1 VIAPSPAHI
10 DEALGLTDTV
20 GKAFTLTVVLDVL
33 VQPALSVTVIVYIP
47 VAAVVAD
54 KIVFC

>member
-1 VIAPSPAHI
+1 MIASAPAHI

-20 GKAFTLTVVLDVL
+20 GKTFTLTVVLDVW

-47 VAAVVAD
+47 VAAVVTD
-54 KIVFC
+54 KILFC